1 MRCADLRTIRM
12 AFVDVP
18 GFGAQD
24 KSTWC
29 DYVLKVYLDVVVVT
43 VQELQAT
50 RPRSFVRDR
59 ELRDDDKLERDVRV
73 ARD

>member
-1 MRCADLRTIRM
+1 LRRRGRTIMRCADLRTIRM

-29 DYVLKVYLDVVVVT
+29 DYVLKVYLDVAVT
-43 VQELQAT
+43 FSKLRVT
-50 RPRSFVRDR
+50 RR
-59 ELRDDDKLERDVRV
+59 
-73 ARD
+73 

>member
-29 DYVLKVYLDVVVVT
+29 DYVLKVYLDVAVT
-43 VQELQAT
+43 FSKLRVT
-50 RPRSFVRDR
+50 RR
-59 ELRDDDKLERDVRV
+59 
-73 ARD
+73 